1 MSDATIRYGSYG
13 SDVTELQKELNRHG
27 YKLDVDGGYGKKT
40 QAAVKDY
47 QRKHGLAVDG
57 VAGQETWASLR
68 SDADRRKPGS
78 STSEQVMSGVSDET
92 ADRLHQLEGGYKPS
106 DEVTMA
112 QLEAESLASQKPGA
126 YKSPYEKEMEALYGQ
141 ITERG
146 PFAYD
151 PGEDAAYQRYEELFK
166 SQGRTAMEDTMG
178 QMAALS
184 GGYGSSYAQAA
195 GQQAYERYLQQLT
208 DLLPQMERSA
218 RDAYDREG
226 QALEEAYERL
236 EDRDAAGRRAWQD
249 KEKAWMAAV
258 KEAEERFEYLRREDR
273 QAYQA
278 LLRHLASKARDEQ
291 KAAGGQT
298 MNDGEPGRKE
308 KKPILSSTAGDS
320 LQRAMGNYLK
330 GGDKRSAKK
339 LFDRYSYR
347 MTLGQKKRAARL
359 FGKYGVD
366 LDD

>member
-1 MSDATIRYGSYG
+1 MSYATIRYGSYG
-13 SDVTELQKELNRHG
+13 SDVSRLQKELNKHG
-27 YKLDVDGGYGKKT
+27 YKLEVDGGYGKKT

-57 VAGQETWASLR
+57 VAGQDTWSSLR
-68 SDADRRKPGS
+68 SDAQRRTPGK
-78 STSEQVMSGVSDET
+78 STSEQVMGGVSDET
-92 ADRLHQLEGGYKPS
+92 ADRLHQLEQGYKPS

-112 QLEAESLASQKPGA
+112 QLEQQSMAARKPGE

-151 PGEDAAYQRYEELFK
+151 PGEDAAYQRYEEIFK
-166 SQGRTAMEDTMG
+166 KQGRTAMEDTMG
-178 QMAALS
+178 QAAALS
-184 GGYGSSYAQAA
+184 GGYDSSYAQAA
-195 GQQAYERYLQQLT
+195 GQAAYEQYLRQLT
-208 DLLPQMERSA
+208 DLLPQLEREA
-218 RDAYDREG
+218 KAQYDQEG
-226 QALEEAYERL
+226 AALEEAYEML
-236 EDRDAAGRRAWQD
+236 EDKDAAGRREWQD

-258 KEAEERFEYLRREDR
+258 KEAEDRFEFLRREDR

-278 LLRHLASKARDEQ
+278 LLRHLAGKANAEQ

-298 MNDGEPGRKE
+298 MNDGKPGKRE
-308 KKPILSSTAGDS
+308 KRPILSSTAGDS

-347 MTLGQKKRAARL
+347 MTPGQKKRAARL

-366 LDD
+366 LDG